1 MFDIPLA
8 DGIISKYW
16 KDGGLPIDPIRI
28 AAEMGVPVTADASLE
43 GSGHYEPTASREGGP
58 LITYNPKE
66 SPVRQRFTIAHE
78 LGHHVLRHG
87 ARDRDTP
94 ENFTLGASDPVEV
107 DANKFA
113 ADLLMPPQLVRAM
126 VEVKNIRSLRQLARL
141 FNVSTAAMGYRLRGM
156 GYEIQ

>member
-1 MFDIPLA
+1 MFDIPIA

-16 KDGGLPIDPIRI
+16 KDGTLPIDPIRI
-28 AAEMGVPVTADASLE
+28 AAEMGILVTADASLE
-43 GSGHYEPTASREGGP
+43 GSGHYEPTASKNGGP

-78 LGHHVLRHG
+78 LGHHVLGHG

-94 ENFTLGASDPVEV
+94 ENFSMGTRDPKEV

-113 ADLLMPPQLVRAM
+113 ADLLMPPQFVRAM
-126 VEVKNIRSLRQLARL
+126 VEVNNIRSLRQLSHL
-141 FNVSTAAMGYRLRGM
+141 FHVSTAAMGYRLRSL
-156 GYEIQ
+156 GYDL